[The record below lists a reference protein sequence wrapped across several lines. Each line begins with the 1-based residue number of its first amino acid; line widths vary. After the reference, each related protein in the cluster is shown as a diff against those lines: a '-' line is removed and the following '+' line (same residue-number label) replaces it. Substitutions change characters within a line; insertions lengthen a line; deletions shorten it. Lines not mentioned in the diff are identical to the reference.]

1 MGGAID
7 EWAGSARIQGFC
19 APGFEPVLAA
29 FRDNFLSRGEVGAGV
44 ALSVGGVTRVD
55 LWGGASRVPAGLQAD
70 ALPGVKAEVRADA
83 QLNGL
88 GADTDTPWT
97 RDSLVVVFSCTK
109 AATALAAHVL
119 IDRGLLDPEAPV
131 TEYWPEF
138 GAAGKADVTVAMML
152 NHSAGVPAL
161 RAPVAKG
168 GFLDWD
174 YMVGRLAAEA
184 PFWEPGTRNGY
195 HMSTFGW
202 TVGELVRRVSGQSL
216 GAFFRAAI
224 AEPLGIDF
232 WIGLPDAE
240 HPRVSGLLPW
250 LPERGAPVPAFTRAL
265 QLRLKD
271 PEPSLQYLALMNT
284 GGHRSD
290 TPAAWRAEFGG
301 GGGIANAR
309 ALAGMYAPLAN
320 GGTHNGVRIVS
331 AEQVERMRAVSAAT
345 QVDATLLM
353 PTRFGAGFMRSMDNR
368 RRPAGHMESM
378 LLGRSAFGHAG
389 AGGSVGFADPELGLA
404 FGYAMNR
411 MGAGILLNERG
422 QALVDATYRVLGC
435 AGTAAGAPPGAW
447 TPSRWDARI

>member
-1 MGGAID
+1 MADIKAENID
-7 EWAGSARIQGFC
+7 EGVGQTRVRGFC
-19 APGFEPVLAA
+19 AAGFEPVLDA
-29 FRDNFLSRGEVGAGV
+29 FRENFASRGEVGASV
-44 ALSVGGVTRVD
+44 SLSIGGVTQVD
-55 LWGGASRVPAGLQAD
+55 LWGGTVRTPGASDAGS
-70 ALPGVKAEVRADA
+70 
-83 QLNGL
+83 
-88 GADTDTPWT
+88 T
-97 RDSLVVVFSCTK
+97 RDAGTAGETAPAAPWNPDTLVIVFSCTK

-119 IDRGLLDPEAPV
+119 IDRGLLDPDAPV

-138 GAAGKADVTVAMML
+138 GAAGKEAVTVAMML

-161 RAPVAKG
+161 RAPVQKG

-174 YMVGRLAAEA
+174 YMVQRLAAEA

-202 TVGELVRRVSGQSL
+202 TVGELVRRVSGRSL
-216 GAFFRAAI
+216 GTFFREAI
-224 AEPLGIDF
+224 AEPLGLDF
-232 WIGLPDAE
+232 WIGLPDE
-240 HPRVSGLLPW
+240 HHTRVSGMLPW

-301 GGGIANAR
+301 GGGMANAR

-320 GGTHNGVRIVS
+320 GGVHNGVRIVS
-331 AEQVERMRAVSAAT
+331 ADQIERMRAVSVAT

-353 PTRFGAGFMRSMDNR
+353 PTRFSLGFMRSMDNR

-378 LLGRSAFGHAG
+378 ILGRSAFGHAG
-389 AGGSVGFADPELGLA
+389 AGGSVGFADPEVGLA

-422 QALVDATYRVLGC
+422 QALVDATYRALGFP
-435 AGTAAGAPPGAW
+435 GTAAPTGAW
-447 TPSRWDARI
+447 VPTRWGPDARTPAL